1 MQYYGNSPQDQDDL
15 NELLRAH
22 KDTLHELRLQAA
34 RFGGA
39 VPSHI
44 ALGIKQAEA
53 NIRTIEEQQNSPIDD
68 ETADG
73 LGDKGR
79 FKVVTRRLDLIG
91 DQIRLMQ
98 RQSDESR
105 EQVHKTQVME
115 QRKSRSERE
124 KIRKQ
129 VADIAKQ
136 VQTIKVDNAAFQE
149 SERTARAEGQKKAL
163 DVQQESL
170 RVNRY
175 LFYGVMFVGVAIL
188 ALAIVLAFR

>member
-1 MQYYGNSPQDQDDL
+1 MQYYGNSPEEQDNL

-22 KDTLHELRLQAA
+22 KDTLHELLLQAA
-34 RFGGA
+34 RYGGV
-39 VPSHI
+39 VPSQI

-53 NIRTIEEQQNSPIDD
+53 NIRAIEEQQNSPIDD
-68 ETADG
+68 ETVDG

-105 EQVHKTQVME
+105 EQALKTQVTE

-136 VQTIKVDNAAFQE
+136 VQVIKADNAAFQE
-149 SERTARAEGQKKAL
+149 SEQQAREEGQKKAL
-163 DVQQESL
+163 DVQQEAL
-170 RVNRY
+170 KVNRY
-175 LFYGVMFVGVAIL
+175 LFYGVMFVGAAIL